1 MLSLLWRTFH
11 PQPGDFCQVQKKKK
25 KKKSDVHVKVLEK
38 DEPAG

>member
-25 KKKSDVHVKVLEK
+25 KSDVHVKVLEK

>member
-11 PQPGDFCQVQKKKK
+11 PQPRDFCQVQKKK